1 MTNYQTLIVTLFVV
15 CAIFL
20 LGIQLWSMKVSRD
33 EECKL
38 NALIDSIDDIV
49 LDCLAGADAENRRNR
64 NTDDRDIIQCKERIA
79 LLVYKM
85 RNLEEELDILKSAS
99 INDRKDRVIFGPYRK
114 GKGTVC
120 RHHSH

>member
-1 MTNYQTLIVTLFVV
+1 MTNYQTLIVTLFIV
-15 CAIFL
+15 CSIFL

-38 NALIDSIDDIV
+38 NALIDSIDDDV
-49 LDCLAGADAENRRNR
+49 LDHLAGANTENRRNQ
-64 NTDDRDIIQCKERIA
+64 NVADKEIVQCKERIA

-99 INDRKDRVIFGPYRK
+99 MNNHKDRVIFGPYRK
-114 GKGTVC
+114 GKGTLC
-120 RHHSH
+120 QHHSH

>member
-38 NALIDSIDDIV
+38 NAFIDSIDDIV
-49 LDCLAGADAENRRNR
+49 LDRLASADAENRRDR

-99 INDRKDRVIFGPYRK
+99 MNDRKDRVIFGPYRK

>member
-20 LGIQLWSMKVSRD
+20 LGIQLWNMKVSRD

-38 NALIDSIDDIV
+38 NALIDSIDDDI
-49 LDCLAGADAENRRNR
+49 LNRLAGANTENRRNQ
-64 NTDDRDIIQCKERIA
+64 NADDGEISQCKERIA

-85 RNLEEELDILKSAS
+85 RSLEEELDILKSAS
-99 INDRKDRVIFGPYRK
+99 TNDRKDRVIFGPYRK
-114 GKGTVC
+114 GKGALC

>member
-38 NALIDSIDDIV
+38 DAFIDSIDDI
-49 LDCLAGADAENRRNR
+49 LNRLAGANTENRRNQ
-64 NTDDRDIIQCKERIA
+64 NADDGEIIQCKERIA

-85 RNLEEELDILKSAS
+85 RNLEEELDILKSVS
-99 INDRKDRVIFGPYRK
+99 MNDRKDRVIFGPYRK
-114 GKGTVC
+114 GKGTLC